1 MGSGEKDTFQQGGRD
16 QKARSENSGIMVAV
30 IKTGHSI
37 HRIFNYN
44 ENKVKEERRSLSE
57 PEIIRLIKIK

>member
-1 MGSGEKDTFQQGGRD
+1 
-16 QKARSENSGIMVAV
+16 MVAV

-44 ENKVKEERRSLSE
+44 ENKVRVGLANASG
-57 PEIIRLIKIK
+57 PEIIPLIRIK

>member
-1 MGSGEKDTFQQGGRD
+1 
-16 QKARSENSGIMVAV
+16 MVAV

-44 ENKVKEERRSLSE
+44 ENKVKKPLRNVLEQ
-57 PEIIRLIKIK
+57 EIIQLTVIK